1 MDRAVS
7 VNASR
12 LEADESCPEPRPITL
27 FVRDLP
33 DSWFTRSALRK
44 RFTADSIVEFQDLGF
59 LGSKRIRVQLHPVS
73 TRSFE
78 PIHIHLQ
85 VGCMGSGRRLNLQL
99 HLKGGEN
106 LVRLGDGVSGSWSLF
121 LFGGSRVEIGS
132 GSRAV
137 GLEMYVNHRCVCSV
151 GEDCMISE
159 NVVFQTGDGHTLV
172 DLDKRQSI
180 NHQPSS
186 IRIGDHCWLGRNS
199 VVLASS
205 REICMG
211 SGSILGLGSILTR
224 TIPSTSLAVGSPARV
239 LRSRVSWHHQ
249 QRLKS
254 QQIEQLCSQFPLA
267 AQTDASRLSHLPD
280 WQFGSI
286 SLIFELILAKCK
298 KIFRR
303 LG

>member
-1 MDRAVS
+1 VS

-12 LEADESCPEPRPITL
+12 LEADKSCPKPRPITL

-33 DSWFTRSALRK
+33 DSWFTCSALRK
-44 RFTADSIVEFQDLGF
+44 RFTPDSIVELQDPGF
-59 LGSKRIRVQLHPVS
+59 LGSKRIRIQLHPVS
-73 TRSFE
+73 ARSFE
-78 PIHIHLQ
+78 PIHFHLR
-85 VGCMGSGRRLNLQL
+85 VGCIRAGRRLNLQL

-106 LVRLGDGVSGSWSLF
+106 QVRLGDGVSGAWKLY
-121 LFGGSRVEIGS
+121 LFGRSRVEIGS
-132 GSRAV
+132 ESRAV
-137 GLEMYVNHRCVCSV
+137 GLEMYVNYRCVCSV

-172 DLDKRQSI
+172 DLDKRESI

-254 QQIEQLCSQFPLA
+254 QQIDQLCSQFPLPS
-267 AQTDASRLSHLPD
+267 QSDASPFLGHIPD
-280 WQFGSI
+280 LQFESI
-286 SLIFELILAKCK
+286 SSIFKLILRKCNN
-298 KIFRR
+298 IFCK